1 MLHPRHAPDR
11 SSPLETTRPHDER
24 DTALEGAVAV
34 SHLPIEQLLRIR
46 VEFSA
51 FRQAHPHAG
60 LSLLDFALQ
69 HLGADP
75 D

>member
-1 MLHPRHAPDR
+1 MLHPRHRLDH
-11 SSPLETTRPHDER
+11 SSPPETARPHDER

-34 SHLPIEQLLRIR
+34 SHLPIEQLLQIQ

-51 FRQAHPHAG
+51 FRQAHPHSG

-69 HLGADP
+69 HLSADR